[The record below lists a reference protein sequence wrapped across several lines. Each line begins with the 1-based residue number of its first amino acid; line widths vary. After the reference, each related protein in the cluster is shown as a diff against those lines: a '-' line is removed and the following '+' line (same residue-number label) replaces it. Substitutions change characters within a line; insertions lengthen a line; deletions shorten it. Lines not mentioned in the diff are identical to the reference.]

1 MLVLSIEID
10 LILILKKICSVS
22 LVSNNVYACL
32 VCGKYYQGRARN
44 SYAYVHSLEQD
55 HHVFLNLTTKKI
67 FCLPDDYE
75 IADTSL
81 QDIKDIYDPQLSA
94 KYIEQLDRYPI
105 FAKTID
111 NLTYTVGVVGLN
123 NTKNNDHINV
133 LLQVISHV
141 SIFRNYLIT
150 QSNQKYYEKSELT
163 KRIGVLMRR
172 MWCPKLFRNH
182 LSPHEISQEFSNK
195 SKKKYSIGVRANL
208 VQFLSWFLNT
218 VHEDLIDD
226 SSNKSIISE
235 CFRGKVEIT
244 AEKEEKVQVKPK
256 KGKKETE
263 TEEVQ
268 FETKVTITK
277 KKTPFFILI
286 LNPPPP
292 PIFKDAR
299 EKKILFLKNHYLLS
313 YQNLME

>member
-1 MLVLSIEID
+1 
-10 LILILKKICSVS
+10 
-22 LVSNNVYACL
+22 
-32 VCGKYYQGRARN
+32 
-44 SYAYVHSLEQD
+44 
-55 HHVFLNLTTKKI
+55 
-67 FCLPDDYE
+67 
-75 IADTSL
+75 
-81 QDIKDIYDPQLSA
+81 
-94 KYIEQLDRYPI
+94 
-105 FAKTID
+105 
-111 NLTYTVGVVGLN
+111 
-123 NTKNNDHINV
+123 
-133 LLQVISHV
+133 
-141 SIFRNYLIT
+141 
-150 QSNQKYYEKSELT
+150 
-163 KRIGVLMRR
+163 
-172 MWCPKLFRNH
+172 
-182 LSPHEISQEFSNK
+182 
-195 SKKKYSIGVRANL
+195 
-208 VQFLSWFLNT
+208 